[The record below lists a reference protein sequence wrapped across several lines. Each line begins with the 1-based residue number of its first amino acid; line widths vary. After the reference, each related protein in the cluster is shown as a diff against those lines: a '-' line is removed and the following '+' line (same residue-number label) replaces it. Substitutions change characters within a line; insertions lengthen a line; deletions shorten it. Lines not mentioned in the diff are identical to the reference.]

1 MQKSEQFTCER
12 CEMKLLDVHNDDA
25 AALPL
30 TTGSELTAL

>member
-1 MQKSEQFTCER
+1 
-12 CEMKLLDVHNDDA
+12 LLDVHNDDA